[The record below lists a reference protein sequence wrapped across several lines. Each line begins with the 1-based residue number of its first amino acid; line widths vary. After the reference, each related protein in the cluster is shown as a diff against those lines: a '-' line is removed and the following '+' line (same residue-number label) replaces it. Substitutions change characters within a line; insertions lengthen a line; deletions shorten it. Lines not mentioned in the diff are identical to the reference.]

1 MEKKDEIMVLI
12 DKLSEMPERKSK
24 TIKDQQY
31 EKAAALRDEERQLLD
46 KIDEV
51 SGVSNFYNKVFNTEK
66 VLQHLE
72 ILVNSTEELK
82 KLRPN
87 FNEVFE
93 DSSIFDKSLI
103 SLYKQ
108 RDEAYLAVL
117 QIREIIK

>member
-1 MEKKDEIMVLI
+1 MGKREQIMELI
-12 DKLSEMPERKSK
+12 DRLIEIPAKKTESIENQRYEDAQRLRNEQRTLLGKL
-24 TIKDQQY
+24 
-31 EKAAALRDEERQLLD
+31 
-46 KIDEV
+46 DEV
-51 SGVSNFYNKVFNTEK
+51 SGVDGFYNKVFNTEK

>member
-1 MEKKDEIMVLI
+1 MGKREQIMELI
-12 DKLSEMPERKSK
+12 DRLSEIPAKK
-24 TIKDQQY
+24 TESIENQRY
-31 EKAAALRDEERQLLD
+31 EDAQRLRNEQRTLLG
-46 KIDEV
+46 KLDEV
-51 SGVSNFYNKVFNTEK
+51 SGVDGFYNKVFNTEK

>member
-1 MEKKDEIMVLI
+1 MGKREQIMELI
-12 DKLSEMPERKSK
+12 DRLSEIPAKK
-24 TIKDQQY
+24 TESIENQRY
-31 EKAAALRDEERQLLD
+31 EDAQRLRNEQRTLLG
-46 KIDEV
+46 KLDEV
-51 SGVSNFYNKVFNTEK
+51 SGVDGFYNKVFNTEK
-66 VLQHLE
+66 VSQHLE

>member
-1 MEKKDEIMVLI
+1 MGKREQIMELI
-12 DKLSEMPERKSK
+12 DRLIEIPAKKTECIQNQRYEDAQRLRNEQRTLLGKL
-24 TIKDQQY
+24 
-31 EKAAALRDEERQLLD
+31 
-46 KIDEV
+46 DEV
-51 SGVSNFYNKVFNTEK
+51 SGVDGFYNKVFNTEK